1 VSGFAFGTTF
11 LCGGARTKY
20 AGCTVR
26 NSGNCCDRNA
36 ECVTTLGGTLWCTG
50 PKLDACYTYDR
61 YFTKKW
67 VLASQTLITA
77 RAYPASVQ
85 LPDGRLWVLGGSG
98 TSRIL
103 KSTEFIQVS
112 ETGIDRI
119 YPGPEMIEPLLGHCA
134 ALVTMNQVVV
144 MGGFSSVLNDYTPD
158 VQVYDFQAQSWDRKS
173 WMSAGPRI
181 DSSCLNVNIFGDR
194 QVLMAGG
201 WDNNPKSDSAVF
213 SKVDQRW
220 TFLRG
225 SGTNADPLPSTLRS
239 SIMIE
244 RNQEPYLIGGVIC
257 SRTGRPC
264 AQSSKSKFN

>member
-1 VSGFAFGTTF
+1 VK
-11 LCGGARTKY
+11 KY
-20 AGCTVR
+20 A
-26 NSGNCCDRNA
+26 NYCDRNA
-36 ECVTTLGGTLWCTG
+36 ECIQTLGGALWCTG
-50 PKLDACYTYDR
+50 PKVNTCYTYDR

-67 VLASQTLITA
+67 VLAAKTLKTA
-77 RAYPASVQ
+77 RAYAASVA
-85 LPDGRLWVLGGSG
+85 LPDGRLWILGGAG
-98 TSRIL
+98 TSSIL
-103 KSTEFIQVS
+103 KSKEFIQVS
-112 ETGIDRI
+112 ETGIESI
-119 YPGPEMIEPLLGHCA
+119 YPGPDMLEPLLGHCA
-134 ALVTMNQVVV
+134 TLVTLNQVLV
-144 MGGFSSVLNDYTPD
+144 MGGFSSLLNDYTPYA
-158 VQVYDFQAQSWDRKS
+158 QVYDFQAQSWDRKS

-244 RNQEPYLIGGVIC
+244 RNSGLC
-257 SRTGRPC
+257 
-264 AQSSKSKFN
+264 